1 VREQCSRDFPEPGK
15 PLTTIQE
22 HAAANGSRETLTPR
36 TAKRSAERKERA
48 RRNID
53 SLI

>member
-1 VREQCSRDFPEPGK
+1 MREQRSRDFPEPDK
-15 PLTTIQE
+15 PLKTIQE
-22 HAAANGSRETLTPR
+22 HMTANGSQEALTPR
-36 TAKRSAERKERA
+36 TAKRSSERKERA